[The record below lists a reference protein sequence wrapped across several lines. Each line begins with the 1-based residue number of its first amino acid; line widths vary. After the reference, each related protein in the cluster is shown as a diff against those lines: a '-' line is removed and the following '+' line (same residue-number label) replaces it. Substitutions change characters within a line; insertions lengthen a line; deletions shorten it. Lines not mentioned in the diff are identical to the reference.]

1 MRNTILVSLV
11 SAIIGGS
18 LALRWQSLCVPQA
31 VSAQEQAETLLPVSA
46 EASGFSQANLT
57 DQLTPEERVNIQ
69 VYDRANRS
77 VVNITTHS
85 VRPDFFFMLDVPA
98 EGAGSGSV
106 LDKLGHVLTNY
117 HVIAD
122 AQRIDVTLHDSQT
135 YEAVLVGKDPDNDIA
150 VLKITAPT
158 DSLFPVTFGNSSP
171 LLVGQ
176 KVYALGNP
184 FGLDRTLTVGI
195 ISSVNRSLPLR
206 SSRTM
211 KSIIQIDA
219 ALNVGNSGG
228 PLLNSRAQL
237 IGMNT
242 AIASPTGANTGV
254 GFAIPVN
261 TIRRVVPQLILNGRV
276 IRPDFGITHYFETEQ
291 GLGIAKLAQGG
302 PAELAG
308 LRGFRIVRKQRRRG
322 PFVYEETS
330 IDRQSADLI
339 VAVDDVQVRNA
350 DDFLTVIE
358 SKRPDDEVMVTVIRD
373 GRAINIP
380 VRLGAS
386 E

>member
-11 SAIIGGS
+11 SAIIGGG
-18 LALRWQSLCVPQA
+18 LVLRWQSLCAPQT
-31 VSAQEQAETLLPVSA
+31 VSAQEQTETLLPAAA
-46 EASGFSQANLT
+46 EATGFSQANLT

-135 YEAVLVGKDPDNDIA
+135 YEAALVGKDPDNDIA

-158 DSLFPVTFGNSSP
+158 DSLFPVTLGNSSP

-228 PLLNSRAQL
+228 PLLNSRAEL

-261 TIRRVVPQLILNGRV
+261 TIRRVVPQLIRNGRV
-276 IRPDFGITHYFETEQ
+276 IRPDFGITHYFENEQ

>member
-11 SAIIGGS
+11 SAIIGGG
-18 LALRWQSLCVPQA
+18 LVLRWQSLCAPQT
-31 VSAQEQAETLLPVSA
+31 VSAQEQTETLLPAAA

-135 YEAVLVGKDPDNDIA
+135 YEAALVGKDPDNDIA

-158 DSLFPVTFGNSSP
+158 DSLFPVTLGNSSP

-228 PLLNSRAQL
+228 PLLNSRAEL

-261 TIRRVVPQLILNGRV
+261 TIRRVVPQLIRNGRV
-276 IRPDFGITHYFETEQ
+276 IRPDFGITHYFENEQ

>member
-11 SAIIGGS
+11 SAIIGGG
-18 LALRWQSLCVPQA
+18 LVLRWQSLCAPQT
-31 VSAQEQAETLLPVSA
+31 VSAQEQTETLLPAAA

-135 YEAVLVGKDPDNDIA
+135 YEAALVGKDPDNDIA

-158 DSLFPVTFGNSSP
+158 DSLFPVTLGNSSP

-228 PLLNSRAQL
+228 PLLNSSAQL

-254 GFAIPVN
+254 GF
-261 TIRRVVPQLILNGRV
+261 G
-276 IRPDFGITHYFETEQ
+276 
-291 GLGIAKLAQGG
+291 
-302 PAELAG
+302 
-308 LRGFRIVRKQRRRG
+308 
-322 PFVYEETS
+322 
-330 IDRQSADLI
+330 
-339 VAVDDVQVRNA
+339 
-350 DDFLTVIE
+350 E
-358 SKRPDDEVMVTVIRD
+358 SCR
-373 GRAINIP
+373 
-380 VRLGAS
+380 S
-386 E
+386 

>member
-11 SAIIGGS
+11 SAIIGGG
-18 LALRWQSLCVPQA
+18 LVLRWQSLCAPQA
-31 VSAQEQAETLLPVSA
+31 VSAQEQTETLLPAAA

-135 YEAVLVGKDPDNDIA
+135 YEAALVGKDPDNDIA

-158 DSLFPVTFGNSSP
+158 DSLFPVTLGNSSP

-228 PLLNSRAQL
+228 PLLNSRAEL

-261 TIRRVVPQLILNGRV
+261 TIRRVVPQLIRNGRV
-276 IRPDFGITHYFETEQ
+276 IRPDFGITHYFENEQ